1 MVPAAMNGVCGD
13 TAIVTSG
20 FVMVRVAVPEM
31 LTSVAMIVAVPGV
44 TPVANPPA
52 VMVAPTEALHGTL
65 DVRSCV
71 VWLA

>member
-1 MVPAAMNGVCGD
+1 MVPAAMDTVCGA

-31 LTSVAMIVAVPGV
+31 LPSVAMIVEFPGV
-44 TPVANPPA
+44 VPVANPPA
-52 VMVAPTEALHGTL
+52 VMVAPTEALHVTL
-65 DVRSCV
+65 DVMSCV

>member
-1 MVPAAMNGVCGD
+1 MNTVCGD

-44 TPVANPPA
+44 TPGANPPA
-52 VMVAPTEALHGTL
+52 VMVAPTEALHVTL
-65 DVRSCV
+65 DVMSCV

>member
-1 MVPAAMNGVCGD
+1 MVPAAMETVGGA

-31 LTSVAMIVAVPGV
+31 LPSAAMMVEVPGV

-52 VMVAPTEALHGTL
+52 VMVAPTEALHVT
-65 DVRSCV
+65 VEVMSCV

>member
-1 MVPAAMNGVCGD
+1 LVPAAMNGVCGD

-52 VMVAPTEALHGTL
+52 VMVAPTEALHVTL
-65 DVRSCV
+65 DVMSCV